1 MAVSAI
7 GAHKLRSLLTLVGII
22 AGVAAIISVMTGV
35 AVVQTTMERELS
47 VLSNRTFQIQKF
59 PRGNFNDNRDLN
71 FREIAR
77 WPPLTLD
84 HVYAI
89 RERVPS
95 VDLVGAELW
104 HYNTRVS
111 FRDHTTE
118 ANSFVCGGTP
128 EYPENN
134 THLVELGRN
143 ITEEDVMVG
152 RKVAVIG
159 FGVAQELFPFTD
171 PIGRTIKVDGRK
183 YTVQG
188 VFGERKSATG
198 GQFDNYVL
206 IPISVWM
213 EAYGTRD
220 DPGTQRSVFITV
232 RSKRGVELQQAIDET
247 RAVLRAVRRVS
258 PRDRDNFFYFTT
270 DSEIRAFNQATAG
283 LKTAA
288 FVLGIVALVVAGIG
302 IMNIM
307 LVSVTERTKEIGI
320 RKALGAKRHAILLQF
335 LMEAI
340 VLCNIGGVL
349 GVALGFGLG
358 NAVCGPPSEPPAWR
372 QSTPSATSSLGFSP
386 KSRVLLAR
394 IPNYN
399 PENLLSPIFSQV
411 FQQFTGSAGAGGAS
425 LFRVN

>member
-1 MAVSAI
+1 VTWIESFKMALTAI

-35 AVVQTTMERELS
+35 SVVQTTMETELS
-47 VLSNRTFQIQKF
+47 VLSNRTFQVQKF

-71 FREIAR
+71 FRDIAR
-77 WPPLTLD
+77 WPPLTMD
-84 HVYAI
+84 HVRAI

-104 HYNTRVS
+104 HYNARVGH
-111 FRDHTTE
+111 RDKTTE
-118 ANSFVCGGTP
+118 ANNFICGGTP

-143 ITEEDVMVG
+143 INEEDVMVG

-159 FGVAQELFPFTD
+159 YGIANELFPFMD
-171 PIGRTIKVDGRK
+171 PIGQEIKLEGLRFK
-183 YTVQG
+183 VQG
-188 VFGERKSATG
+188 VFGERKSALG
-198 GQFDNYVL
+198 GRFDNYVL
-206 IPISVWM
+206 IPITAWLK
-213 EAYGTRD
+213 AFGTRD
-220 DPGTQRSVFITV
+220 EPGTQRSVYITV
-232 RSKRGVELQQAIDET
+232 RSAKGVALEDAIDET
-247 RAVLRAVRRVS
+247 RAVLRAARGVS

-283 LKTAA
+283 LKTAS
-288 FVLGIVALVVAGIG
+288 FVLGIVALVGAGIG

-349 GVALGFGLG
+349 GVIVGFGLG
-358 NAVCGPPSEPPAWR
+358 NIVTLFTDFAVHVPMDWAVRGVIFCSVVGLIFGMWPAVR
-372 QSTPSATSSLGFSP
+372 A
-386 KSRVLLAR
+386 SRLA
-394 IPNYN
+394 
-399 PENLLSPIFSQV
+399 PID
-411 FQQFTGSAGAGGAS
+411 A
-425 LFRVN
+425 LRYE